1 MTKPGWPS
9 LAAIGLAGL
18 LASTLHGQQPAARTT
33 NDRIFTDEQAKRG
46 GVLYRERC
54 AMCHGEE
61 LSGVEMAPPLAGPMF
76 QGDWNAATL
85 GELFERIRVS
95 MPMDK
100 PGTLSRQ
107 QAVDLVAFILSANK
121 APTGPNDLPPEIEIL
136 NAIKLEVPRPSS
148 Q

>member
-1 MTKPGWPS
+1 
-9 LAAIGLAGL
+9 
-18 LASTLHGQQPAARTT
+18 
-33 NDRIFTDEQAKRG
+33 
-46 GVLYRERC
+46 
-54 AMCHGEE
+54 MCHGEE